1 MEDINL
7 DGWIYGC
14 DACQNVCPFNQHASE
29 HRNSLFDPLFNPL
42 SFDSGAWL
50 SMSDKEFEKLAGETA
65 MTRAG
70 LARIKENI
78 G

>member
-1 MEDINL
+1 
-7 DGWIYGC
+7 
-14 DACQNVCPFNQHASE
+14 
-29 HRNSLFDPLFNPL
+29 
-42 SFDSGAWL
+42 
-50 SMSDKEFEKLAGETA
+50 MSDKEFEKLAGETA